1 MADKCW
7 RVSECGV
14 MSVVVASAQI
24 EQVVD
29 NGIAYIPNVLEM
41 EGLWDHLYPYVHEME
56 GLWDLLYP
64 YVHPEAHLLPVHHCR
79 A

>member
-14 MSVVVASAQI
+14 MSMVVALAQI
-24 EQVVD
+24 EQAVD
-29 NGIAYIPNVLEM
+29 NGITYIPNV
-41 EGLWDHLYPYVHEME
+41 HVME

-64 YVHPEAHLLPVHHCR
+64 YVHPGAVSQ
-79 A
+79 AAKNGVD